1 MSPLPDFTPPSRPT
15 RFLIVTRNLPPL
27 VGGMERLNWHM
38 AQELSGRG
46 EVHVVGPQG
55 AAALCP
61 PGVQCTEVPLQP
73 LWKFLACSTAKAL
86 CVARSWKPDRVLAG
100 SGLTAPAAWLSARA
114 AGSRASVYLHGL
126 DAAVRHP
133 IYQAVWHPVIRRMDN
148 VIVNSRPTA
157 DLARAIGVDPQRV
170 SVVHPGVQLPHKP
183 QPSHVLSDFRKRHGL
198 GDARILLSI
207 GRLTTRKGLREFVEQ
222 ALPAIVR
229 ERPDTLLLVI
239 GDAPASSLYAT
250 HQTQASIQAVADA
263 AGIGRH
269 LKFLGVITNPSELA
283 SAYECASLHVFPV
296 RCIPGDPE
304 GFGMVAIE
312 AAAHGVPTI
321 AFATGGVVDAVSQG
335 QSGALVAPDDYA
347 GLAREVLA
355 ALERG
360 PDAWHSG
367 AVNFARQFAW
377 PMFGAQLA
385 SALKS

>member
-1 MSPLPDFTPPSRPT
+1 MSNNSATPYGT
-15 RFLIVTRNLPPL
+15 LPPASPIAMRKPISL
-27 VGGMERLNWHM
+27 PRMSEMR
-38 AQELSGRG
+38 ARG
-46 EVHVVGPQG
+46 EKI
-55 AAALCP
+55 
-61 PGVQCTEVPLQP
+61 TM
-73 LWKFLACSTAKAL
+73 
-86 CVARSWKPDRVLAG
+86 
-100 SGLTAPAAWLSARA
+100 LTA
-114 AGSRASVYLHGL
+114 Y
-126 DAAVRHP
+126 DATFA
-133 IYQAVWHPVIRRMDN
+133 
-148 VIVNSRPTA
+148 
-157 DLARAIGVDPQRV
+157 
-170 SVVHPGVQLPHKP
+170 
-183 QPSHVLSDFRKRHGL
+183 
-198 GDARILLSI
+198 
-207 GRLTTRKGLREFVEQ
+207 
-222 ALPAIVR
+222 
-229 ERPDTLLLVI
+229 
-239 GDAPASSLYAT
+239 
-250 HQTQASIQAVADA
+250 AVADA